1 MARTLS
7 IVLLLPALLCACG
20 KAPAPPAGKA
30 AGAEVLPGTI
40 SDAMLNV
47 DQSQSRPLLQPPPRK
62 AGPAADASDSADD
75 APEAAAEPAKPATP

>member
-7 IVLLLPALLCACG
+7 FVLLLPALLCACG

-47 DQSQSRPLLQPPPRK
+47 DQSQSRPLLQPAPKK
-62 AGPAADASDSADD
+62 AGPAADASDPADD
-75 APEAAAEPAKPATP
+75 AAADAPAEKPATP